1 VKCPSRRARLE
12 IPAFSV
18 SNSLTGRTYFMRYEA
33 MNPIRSIFV
42 VIAIAACSP
51 ASAET
56 MKFEDA
62 TALLGASCAKDINDN
77 CRGVNLD
84 STRLKDCLSRNQDVL
99 SAQCK
104 SDYGR
109 AFEAIQ
115 KRVAARAAV
124 TKLCE
129 HDVAKLCPGTQ
140 KGSGEAIA
148 CLAAVPRGIGINC
161 NKAVSEAGYR

>member
-1 VKCPSRRARLE
+1 MNSVRALF
-12 IPAFSV
+12 PLV
-18 SNSLTGRTYFMRYEA
+18 L
-33 MNPIRSIFV
+33 
-42 VIAIAACSP
+42 IAAWSS

-62 TALLGASCAKDINDN
+62 SALLGASCAKDIDDN

-84 STRLKDCLSRNQDVL
+84 AVRLKDCLSRNQDVM

-109 AFEAIQ
+109 AFDAIQ

-124 TKLCE
+124 AKMCE
-129 HDVAKLCPGTQ
+129 RDVNKYC
-140 KGSGEAIA
+140 GSVKADRA
-148 CLAAVPRGIGINC
+148 QTLDCLLAGPRGMTINC
-161 NKAVSEAGYR
+161 NKALTEAGYR

>member
-1 VKCPSRRARLE
+1 
-12 IPAFSV
+12 
-18 SNSLTGRTYFMRYEA
+18 
-33 MNPIRSIFV
+33 MNPIRSIFFV
-42 VIAIAACSP
+42 LTIGAWSS

-62 TALLGASCAKDINDN
+62 AGLLGTSCAKDIDAN

-84 STRLKDCLSRNQDVL
+84 SARMKDCLYRNQDVL

-104 SDYGR
+104 NDYVQ
-109 AFEAIQ
+109 AFDAIQ

-129 HDVAKLCPGTQ
+129 RDVAKFCAGVQ
-140 KGSGEAIA
+140 KGSGQAVG
-148 CLAAVPRGIGINC
+148 CLLAGPRGVSINC
-161 NKAVSEAGYR
+161 NKAISEAGYR